1 LKCVPPIC
9 PGVTPNPLHAAIAAD
24 GEAATVVH
32 KATAK
37 HAATT
42 LGRRSGTSVIEATAP
57 EPAPD

>member
-1 LKCVPPIC
+1 
-9 PGVTPNPLHAAIAAD
+9 VTPNPLHAAIAAD
-24 GEAATVVH
+24 GEAATAVH